1 MRRTLAILAIAALA
15 LLAGE
20 AAAQG
25 TGLIGKGFK
34 AGLGMYK
41 FTGDDVEMDLSGMLP
56 DASTASPDYKVGF
69 AAGGYLTIGL
79 GPHAAL
85 QPELLYVQKGAKYS
99 LDYYEDD
106 IGDRVDADITFKL
119 DYVEV
124 PILFKYL
131 FATEGSTRPSLFLG
145 PVMGIKASSNLK
157 VEVSVPGYGSGE
169 DEVELEDIKSLDFGA
184 VVGAGLDVAA
194 GEGSVVFD
202 VRYTLGLSEFPDTDE
217 VDVTSTS
224 LKNSGFMV
232 TVGYGF

>member
-1 MRRTLAILAIAALA
+1 MKRVSTILAVAALT

-25 TGLIGKGFK
+25 TGLIGKGIK

-41 FTGDDVEMDLSGMLP
+41 FTGDDVDMDLSGMLP
-56 DASTASPDYKVGF
+56 DASPASPDNKLGF

-106 IGDRVDADITFKL
+106 IGDRVDADITFKM

-131 FATEGSTRPSLFLG
+131 FATAGTTRPSLFLG
-145 PVMGIKASSNLK
+145 PVMAIKASSKLE
-157 VEVSVPGYGSGE
+157 VEVAVPGYGSE
-169 DEVELEDIKSLDFGA
+169 DVEVDLEDIKSLDFGA

-194 GEGSVVFD
+194 GGGSLVFD
-202 VRYTLGLSEFPDTDE
+202 VRYTLGLSEFPDTDR
-217 VDVTSTS
+217 VDVTNTS